1 MTQHTPTWHTYPVN
15 VGNVLESEY
24 GEQAYEVSTHVGQ
37 GADGNV
43 FAVKDLHLKAPFAL
57 KFARVSQNPITTR
70 RRFD

>member
-1 MTQHTPTWHTYPVN
+1 
-15 VGNVLESEY
+15 LESEY